1 MSSYQYIRHFVNER
15 LAAAAEEIA
24 GVFINTIVEYEEEIG
39 RQRRLLDDVQKPKI
53 DIHRIDHQEQDVDKK
68 QEVLAGSSWPS
79 EDQED
84 PKPPQIKEEPCTS
97 QDGDDLDM
105 KQGRDN
111 FRLISVCQESHNK
124 YNHALDSSPCESQ
137 DHLQELDCDNNALLH
152 STDGDQSQDGK
163 AAVYG
168 GSGPKI
174 YAETEIKQRLDKISH
189 DLQLQDVHKQQEVLT
204 RSTWS
209 NGDQEESEP
218 TSIKQEPCS
227 SQEEEGLERNQ
238 GGNTSMSFPVRHE
251 SSPREDRFLDP
262 KTNTDPT
269 LKHGLDMV
277 STCSQYAHS
286 RICKGEKR
294 CTCSL
299 CGKRFYNKTTLRLH
313 MMSHTGEKPYACDIC
328 GNRFTVIAM
337 LNRHMKI
344 HTGEKPY
351 PCGHCEKRF
360 SDKTALRV
368 HMRTHTGEKPYP
380 CDMCAKRLSSATALK
395 VHVRTH
401 TGEKPFCCNTCGGT
415 FRAKTALK
423 SHMRIH
429 TGDKPYTC
437 DFCDKRL
444 SSTTALKVHL
454 RTHTGEKPYP
464 CGMCDKR
471 LSSTTALNIHMRTH
485 TGEKPFSCNICGSRF
500 RAKATLKIH
509 TRIHTGEAIPL

>member
-39 RQRRLLDDVQKPKI
+39 RQRRLLDSIRTP
-53 DIHRIDHQEQDVDKK
+53 RIKLQLLDREEQGQQ
-68 QEVLAGSSWPS
+68 QEVLTGL
-79 EDQED
+79 DQEE
-84 PKPPQIKEEPCTS
+84 PPQIKEEPCTS
-97 QDGDDLDM
+97 RDGGEVEL
-105 KQGRDN
+105 KQERDTFPLICQGSCDRDN
-111 FRLISVCQESHNK
+111 PTLDRSPGESRSRAEESDSENEPRLHSSEVDGSRDDKAAGCGESGWRTHEEAKLKRNK
-124 YNHALDSSPCESQ
+124 TNSLD
-137 DHLQELDCDNNALLH
+137 LQEQDISKPQEFLTRCEWSNVDQEDAAPPQIKEEP
-152 STDGDQSQDGK
+152 ST
-163 AAVYG
+163 
-168 GSGPKI
+168 
-174 YAETEIKQRLDKISH
+174 SH
-189 DLQLQDVHKQQEVLT
+189 DGEQPEMENL
-204 RSTWS
+204 
-209 NGDQEESEP
+209 
-218 TSIKQEPCS
+218 
-227 SQEEEGLERNQ
+227 
-238 GGNTSMSFPVRHE
+238 MYFPVCRE
-251 SSPREDRFLDP
+251 SSHAEDGILDNA
-262 KTNTDPT
+262 TNADNK
-269 LKHGLDMV
+269 LKH
-277 STCSQYAHS
+277 SSYSPYAHT
-286 RICKGEKR
+286 RIRKGEKR
-294 CTCSL
+294 CVCSL

-313 MMSHTGEKPYACDIC
+313 IMSHTGEKPYACDIC

-380 CDMCAKRLSSATALK
+380 CDMCEKRLSSATALK
-395 VHVRTH
+395 VHMRTH

-464 CGMCDKR
+464 CGMCEKR
-471 LSSTTALNIHMRTH
+471 LSSTTALKIHMRTH
-485 TGEKPFSCNICGSRF
+485 TGEKPFSCNTCGSRF

-509 TRIHTGEAIPL
+509 MRIHTGEATPL

>member
-39 RQRRLLDDVQKPKI
+39 RQRRLLDDVRKP
-53 DIHRIDHQEQDVDKK
+53 RIKLHIRDHQEQDVDKQ
-68 QEVLAGSSWPS
+68 QEVFAGSSWCS
-79 EDQED
+79 EDQENPEPREIKEEPCTSRD
-84 PKPPQIKEEPCTS
+84 GEDLEMKQERDNIRLISVCQESYNKDSHALDSSECQNHFEEWDCDNNAVLHSTDVDKRQHVKTAEHGDLGSKTFAEAEIKQRLDKTNSHDFQQQDVPKQQEVLTRSFWSDLDQEVSEPTQIKEEPCTS
-97 QDGDDLDM
+97 QEGEGMDIKHGLDTSM
-105 KQGRDN
+105 Y
-111 FRLISVCQESHNK
+111 FPVCQGSSHEEDGI
-124 YNHALDSSPCESQ
+124 LDAMPT
-137 DHLQELDCDNNALLH
+137 NA
-152 STDGDQSQDGK
+152 
-163 AAVYG
+163 
-168 GSGPKI
+168 
-174 YAETEIKQRLDKISH
+174 E
-189 DLQLQDVHKQQEVLT
+189 
-204 RSTWS
+204 
-209 NGDQEESEP
+209 
-218 TSIKQEPCS
+218 
-227 SQEEEGLERNQ
+227 
-238 GGNTSMSFPVRHE
+238 
-251 SSPREDRFLDP
+251 
-262 KTNTDPT
+262 PT
-269 LKHGLDMV
+269 LKHGLDIV
-277 STCSQYAHS
+277 SSRSQYAHT
-286 RICKGEKR
+286 RIHKGEKR
-294 CTCSL
+294 CICSL
-299 CGKRFYNKTTLRLH
+299 CGKRFYNKTTLKLH
-313 MMSHTGEKPYACDIC
+313 IMSHTGEKPYACDIC

-344 HTGEKPY
+344 HTGDKPY

-360 SDKTALRV
+360 TDKTALRV

-380 CDMCAKRLSSATALK
+380 CDMCEKRLSSATALK
-395 VHVRTH
+395 VHMRTH

-464 CGMCDKR
+464 CGMCEKR
-471 LSSTTALNIHMRTH
+471 LSSTTALKIHMRTH

-509 TRIHTGEAIPL
+509 MRIHG

>member
-1 MSSYQYIRHFVNER
+1 MSSFQYIRHFVNER

-53 DIHRIDHQEQDVDKK
+53 NIHRIDYQEQ
-68 QEVLAGSSWPS
+68 VLVGSSWPS

-97 QDGDDLDM
+97 RDRVELDM
-105 KQGRDN
+105 KHRRDN
-111 FRLISVCQESHNK
+111 FRLISICQESHK
-124 YNHALDSSPCESQ
+124 DNHPLDLSPGESQ
-137 DHLQELDCDNNALLH
+137 DHLEELDCDKDALLH
-152 STDGDQSQDGK
+152 STNVDESQDGK
-163 AAVYG
+163 AAEHG
-168 GSGPKI
+168 GLVSKI
-174 YAETEIKQRLDKISH
+174 YAEAEIKKRLDKSSH
-189 DLQLQDVHKQQEVLT
+189 DLQLQDVHKQQEVPT
-204 RSTWS
+204 RFTWS
-209 NGDQEESEP
+209 NEDQEESEP
-218 TSIKQEPCS
+218 TEIKEEPCT
-227 SQEEEGLERNQ
+227 SQEEEELRRKQ
-238 GGNTSMSFPVRHE
+238 RVDTSMYFPVCQE

-262 KTNTDPT
+262 KTNPDPT
-269 LKHGLDMV
+269 LKHGLDMI
-277 STCSQYAHS
+277 SAYSQYAHS
-286 RICKGEKR
+286 KIGKGEKR
-294 CTCSL
+294 CICSL
-299 CGKRFYNKTTLRLH
+299 CGKRFYNKTTLKLH
-313 MMSHTGEKPYACDIC
+313 TMSHTGEKPYACDIC

-351 PCGHCEKRF
+351 ACGHCEKRF

-380 CDMCAKRLSSATALK
+380 CDMCQKRLSSATALK
-395 VHVRTH
+395 VHLRTH

-471 LSSTTALNIHMRTH
+471 LSSATALKIHMRTH